1 MRKEKEKKILPTL
14 KFMLKTAVKNKPQL
28 FIAYVL
34 QVVVS
39 FSQTMVNIISSK
51 YLVDEIAAIIGGGK
65 AEEHIPTAIFCIALI
80 VGVTLLA
87 ALINYLVNEIKNGHI
102 RVSGLPLVNALRF

>member
-28 FIAYVL
+28 FIAYAL

-39 FSQTMVNIISSK
+39 FSQTM
-51 YLVDEIAAIIGGGK
+51 EIGRA
-65 AEEHIPTAIFCIALI
+65 H
-80 VGVTLLA
+80 V
-87 ALINYLVNEIKNGHI
+87 
-102 RVSGLPLVNALRF
+102 

>member
-34 QVVVS
+34 QIVVS
-39 FSQTMVNIISSK
+39 FSQTMVKVGMVSL
-51 YLVDEIAAIIGGGK
+51 YQYAGFAA
-65 AEEHIPTAIFCIALI
+65 
-80 VGVTLLA
+80 
-87 ALINYLVNEIKNGHI
+87 
-102 RVSGLPLVNALRF
+102 R

>member
-51 YLVDEIAAIIGGGK
+51 YLVDETVSYT
-65 AEEHIPTAIFCIALI
+65 HLTLPTKLE
-80 VGVTLLA
+80 V
-87 ALINYLVNEIKNGHI
+87 
-102 RVSGLPLVNALRF
+102 